1 MLDVRPAA
9 SGYWSPW
16 RWRSAWA
23 ASRFAANRDDSTLAF
38 LISTSDLGLLYGEF
52 EEECPQGFELT
63 LEEGYLA
70 SLSPGPREWMRLPHN
85 SFEYGRTWKNDF
97 ATGPAG
103 ENVCSHPTSFRNDPR
118 RLPYRG
124 VSSKVAYGLNLDG
137 TTDGRA
143 TPRTCVHQKFEG
155 LNGEPVIDNQL
166 YRVSGCRQ
174 AQSGHGK
181 SRPTAI

>member
-1 MLDVRPAA
+1 
-9 SGYWSPW
+9 
-16 RWRSAWA
+16 
-23 ASRFAANRDDSTLAF
+23 
-38 LISTSDLGLLYGEF
+38 
-52 EEECPQGFELT
+52 
-63 LEEGYLA
+63 
-70 SLSPGPREWMRLPHN
+70 MRLPQN

-166 YRVSGCRQ
+166 YRVSGCSKLNRGTEKQ
-174 AQSGHGK
+174 TDSYMKAFLVELRGVDDLKNDDHIEVGIYSTAEGEVSLKAANGSDVTHQTFTITPNHPIPAGA
-181 SRPTAI
+181 PTPRRASLTAH